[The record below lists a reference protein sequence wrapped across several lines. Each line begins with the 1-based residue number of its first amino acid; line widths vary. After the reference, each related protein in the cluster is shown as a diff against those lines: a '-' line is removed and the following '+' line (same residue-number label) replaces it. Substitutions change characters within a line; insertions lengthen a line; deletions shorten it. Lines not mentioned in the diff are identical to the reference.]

1 MNAPRET
8 THEPHAP
15 NDQSAVSSLTNV
27 INVRFVP
34 ISSLQLQ
41 IKYAMKTPA
50 PIQNK
55 PILPS
60 LFQIAA
66 HLDRVIPSA
75 TSKTSLSLNQ
85 PSFASSMCHP
95 EKLEAVSKTEAR
107 TTGQKPIKRLMQS
120 ARPSSGDGG
129 GIGKPAGHY
138 SPHELKKIEFFL
150 KAPSAKSVK
159 LAADFTDW
167 EKCPLAMVRSGN
179 GVWFSVVPLK
189 PGQYSYRFI
198 VDGRWCDDPRS
209 TKHIPN
215 PFGTENAVMVVT

>member
-1 MNAPRET
+1 
-8 THEPHAP
+8 
-15 NDQSAVSSLTNV
+15 
-27 INVRFVP
+27 
-34 ISSLQLQ
+34 
-41 IKYAMKTPA
+41 MKTPA
-50 PIQNK
+50 SIQNK
-55 PILPS
+55 PIIPS

-66 HLDRVIPSA
+66 HLDQVVPVANSKSA
-75 TSKTSLSLNQ
+75 APLNQ
-85 PSFASSMCHP
+85 SPFASLMFHP
-95 EKLEAVSKTEAR
+95 EKLEAVLKTEDRA
-107 TTGQKPIKRLMQS
+107 TGQKPIKRPVQS
-120 ARPSSGDGG
+120 VKPSSGDGG
-129 GIGKPAGHY
+129 GMGKPAEH
-138 SPHELKKIEFFL
+138 SLRELKQIEFFL

-167 EKCPLAMVRSGN
+167 EKCPLAMMRTGN